1 MKKAK
6 HFAAGSRSS
15 ALKGQAGQM
24 AEGDEMNIPS
34 DRRVEAVADNAWL
47 KLIGRASMAAIG
59 ILLVPILTTA
69 ISWATSTGA
78 DVNTLKERVTV
89 LESIGKNGRE
99 DRQKFQ
105 DQTTQLLQ
113 SILGKQTDMQA
124 QIAGMSAKLEA
135 QQREL
140 DKRP

>member
-1 MKKAK
+1 
-6 HFAAGSRSS
+6 
-15 ALKGQAGQM
+15 M